1 MWVLTD
7 SVGCFCLP
15 DLGLVQ
21 ALWDQSFYRSLSFYF
36 PETPL
41 VFCFACLCNIH

>member
-1 MWVLTD
+1 VWALTD

-21 ALWDQSFYRSLSFYF
+21 SFYCRLSFYF
-36 PETPL
+36 PDTPV